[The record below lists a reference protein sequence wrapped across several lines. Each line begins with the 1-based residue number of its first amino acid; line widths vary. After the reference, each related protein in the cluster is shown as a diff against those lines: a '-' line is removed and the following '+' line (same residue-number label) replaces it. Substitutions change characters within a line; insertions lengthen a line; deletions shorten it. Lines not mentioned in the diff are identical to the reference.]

1 MWHCYFFMLNLFNLA
16 VMNIQD
22 IKTFIR
28 LEEELDNLCSTIFYY
43 VKDKYVKQLD
53 FNKYSSY
60 NKYYVTLRGVSIEY
74 KDYGYDLVATSCLP
88 TIPFE
93 LLEIDSSWQQF
104 LDDYYEKKRKEEEE
118 KKVKEEK
125 AKENKEREVYERL
138 KKKFGNETI

>member
-1 MWHCYFFMLNLFNLA
+1 
-16 VMNIQD
+16 MNIED

-43 VKDKYVKQLD
+43 VKEKYVKQLD

-60 NKYYVTLRGVSIEY
+60 GKYYVTLRGISIEY
-74 KDYGYDLVATSCLP
+74 KDYGYGLVDSDFLP
-88 TIPFE
+88 TIPFD

-104 LDDYYEKKRKEEEE
+104 LDDHYQNKIKEEEE
-118 KKVKEEK
+118 KKAKEEK

-138 KKKFGNETI
+138 KKKFGNEII